1 MRVETIIGIACLVGA
16 VILFGLHRCFSENVR
31 LTYHDQKVVV
41 KK

>member
-16 VILFGLHRCFSENVR
+16 VIFWAVSRYLGDHVR
-31 LTYHDQKVVV
+31 LTYKDQKVVV